1 MSGLADRPN
10 AAAVVW
16 RCVAFDGLS
25 VHGLYGLLRLRS
37 EVFVVEQ
44 HCVFQDMDG
53 LDPACLHLLGEAP
66 GPSGEVVLLAAARL
80 LPPGLAFAE
89 ASIGRV
95 VTAPSTRG
103 SGLGH
108 GLVRESLRQIAA
120 LWGEQPVRIGAQSH
134 LEAFYR
140 QHGFV
145 PDGRPYVEDGIPHI
159 EMLRP

>member
-53 LDPACLHLLGEAP
+53 LDPDCLHLLGE
-66 GPSGEVVLLAAARL
+66 GVLVQRGVATHCRQERDRQRRVANPHCDRL
-80 LPPGLAFAE
+80 LFHCL
-89 ASIGRV
+89 
-95 VTAPSTRG
+95 
-103 SGLGH
+103 
-108 GLVRESLRQIAA
+108 
-120 LWGEQPVRIGAQSH
+120 
-134 LEAFYR
+134 
-140 QHGFV
+140 
-145 PDGRPYVEDGIPHI
+145 
-159 EMLRP
+159 